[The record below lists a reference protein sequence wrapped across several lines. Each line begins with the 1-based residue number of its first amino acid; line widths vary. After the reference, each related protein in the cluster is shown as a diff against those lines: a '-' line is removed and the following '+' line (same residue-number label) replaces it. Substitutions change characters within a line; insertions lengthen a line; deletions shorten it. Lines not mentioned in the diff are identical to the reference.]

1 MSSLDYL
8 GFKQH
13 MVKLLPRL
21 LVINFHHHGEKG
33 ELIVCGVAV
42 VIWG

>member
-13 MVKLLPRL
+13 MVKLLPQL

-33 ELIVCGVAV
+33 GLIV
-42 VIWG
+42 